1 MGAVQE
7 KSTTLKV
14 GVVLLHLFL
23 CIGAIAMLLPLLWAI
38 TSSFKSLG
46 EIFNYPPQF
55 IPTKFNLENYKK
67 LFSLVPFGRYY
78 LNSCMVTALI
88 IILSVFFSSL
98 AGFGF
103 AKYNFRFREPLFF
116 IVLSSLMIP
125 FFVILIP
132 LYVMIVKFRWMDTY
146 YALII
151 PFMAPAFGIF
161 IMRQYITSI
170 PSELID
176 SARIDGSSEFGIFFR
191 IIFPLSKPALGAFSI
206 FQFVMSWNS
215 FVWPLVVLRSE
226 EKFTLPI
233 GLANLVGLYF
243 REYGAVMA
251 GSVLVVILPIVF
263 FLLMQKQF
271 I

>member
-1 MGAVQE
+1 
-7 KSTTLKV
+7 
-14 GVVLLHLFL
+14 
-23 CIGAIAMLLPLLWAI
+23 
-38 TSSFKSLG
+38 
-46 EIFNYPPQF
+46 
-55 IPTKFNLENYKK
+55 
-67 LFSLVPFGRYY
+67 
-78 LNSCMVTALI
+78 MVTALI

-271 I
+271 ISGLTLGSVKG